1 MISKLLFLN
10 GLIFRL
16 LASSLSHF
24 AKLDL
29 DRVKP
34 EEYMEWLDGYPAQVT
49 ALTAEI
55 WWSNQ
60 MEAKL
65 SAGQVDRWLIL
76 LRFIEGT

>member
-1 MISKLLFLN
+1 MIAEFLLPN
-10 GLIFRL
+10 EVIFRL
-16 LASSLSHF
+16 LASSLTHF

-34 EEYMEWLDGYPAQVT
+34 EEYLEWLDGYPAQVT

-65 SAGQVDRWLIL
+65 SAGQVDD
-76 LRFIEGT
+76 